1 MRVVGG
7 DVIMLFTQSLTYQN
21 LLTAFQEKC
30 RQSICHQQFALRAQQ
45 EGLRQVRQSFR
56 LVAKH
61 ESNQA
66 GVLMDYLLAETDT
79 LAHLENAI
87 KDKNE
92 EMELYQK
99 FIHEAI
105 EEGYEQIAKQF
116 ELLTSIDKSHS
127 EQFAKLLNCMENDEI
142 YEKPYKTSWIC
153 SCCGYTVYH
162 REAPRICP
170 LCHSEVESFELE
182 NHLY

>member
-1 MRVVGG
+1 
-7 DVIMLFTQSLTYQN
+7 MLFTQSLTYQN

-45 EGLRQVRQSFR
+45 EGLRQVRQFFR

-66 GVLMDYLLAETDT
+66 GVLMDYLLAENDT
-79 LAHLENAI
+79 LAHLKSSI

-92 EMELYQK
+92 KMELYQK
-99 FIHEAI
+99 FMQEATQ
-105 EEGYEQIAKQF
+105 EGYEQIAEQF
-116 ELLTSIDKSHS
+116 EFLTSIDKNHS
-127 EQFAKLLNCMENDEI
+127 EQFEKLLNWMENDEI

-162 REAPRICP
+162 REAPQICP
-170 LCHSEVESFELE
+170 LCHSEVERFELE
-182 NHLY
+182 NHHY